1 MMRAQSDSE
10 SAPRVA
16 IVGGGWA
23 GCAAAMH
30 LADKGVAVTL
40 YEQAPHLGGRA
51 RSVAINDLLL
61 DNGQHLLVGAYTA
74 TLDAIARVHGGS
86 LGRLFHDLPLTIH
99 PFGSCASLSLSAADL
114 RAPWHL
120 ASAILTARGLTL
132 MDRWS
137 LVREI
142 NNIARGD
149 SSQPDTTVRTRY
161 AHLPGAVYRG
171 LWEPLCLAALN
182 TPPARASARIFTS
195 VLRSVLHGPAS
206 ASRFLVPRVGLSELL
221 PDAAARFVLARGG
234 AVMTGERVRSIDI
247 GDEGVRVATPSR
259 HQSYEHVIIAVGP
272 HQLSQIEVNG
282 VVQWP
287 DLRNQVACLH
297 YESINTIH
305 LGYTRAKMQRVIER
319 LDDTPGQWV
328 FDGGMISAGS
338 ELLRRVSVVISGNG
352 THDALAQPALIHAAD
367 AQLRRCSSKLGE
379 LRFAKVFAERR
390 ATFACE
396 PGLVRPQAGRIASRL
411 HLAGDYT
418 HPDLPATLEAA
429 VQTAM
434 IAADG
439 VLVAL
444 QLSPQRAHA
453 AVV

>member
-1 MMRAQSDSE
+1 MMRAHPGSG

-30 LADKGVAVTL
+30 LADKGAAATL

-61 DNGQHLLVGAYTA
+61 DNGQHLLIGAYTA

-86 LGRLFHDLPLTIH
+86 LAHLFHDLPLTIH

-114 RAPWHL
+114 PAPWHL
-120 ASAILTARGLTL
+120 ASAMLTARGLTL

-137 LVREI
+137 LVREMK
-142 NNIARGD
+142 NIARED
-149 SSQPDTTVRTRY
+149 ASPSDTTVRTRF
-161 AHLPGAVYRG
+161 AHLPRAVYGG

-195 VLRSVLHGPAS
+195 VLRSVLHGPAG

-221 PDAAARFVLARGG
+221 PDAAARFVLERGG
-234 AVMTGERVRSIDI
+234 GVMTGERVRSIMLAHD
-247 GDEGVRVATPSR
+247 GVGLTTSSGR
-259 HQSYEHVIIAVGP
+259 QSYDHVIIAVGP
-272 HQLSQIEVNG
+272 HQLSQIEVEG

-287 DLRNQVACLH
+287 RLRNDVASLH

-305 LGYTRAKMQRVIER
+305 LGYTHAEMECVIER

-328 FDGGMISAGS
+328 FDGGTISASGES
-338 ELLRRVSVVISGNG
+338 LRRLSVVISGNG
-352 THDALAQPALIHAAD
+352 AHDALAQPALIDAAD
-367 AQLRRCSSKLGE
+367 AQLRRCSGALGE

-396 PGLVRPQAGRIASRL
+396 PGLVRPQAGCIAPRL

-418 HPDLPATLEAA
+418 HPDLPATLESA
-429 VQTAM
+429 VQTAI

-439 VLVAL
+439 VLAAL
-444 QLSPQRAHA
+444 ELAPERADA
-453 AVV
+453 AVA